1 MIQGA
6 SVGSRRGHRAADA
19 TKRMSMSQ
27 SRKAKEFAAL
37 HVKGT
42 PVILYNAWDAGSAKA
57 IVDAGSKAIATS
69 SWSVA
74 AAQGYEDGEELPLA
88 FAEQIVGRIAATVD
102 VPVTVDF
109 EGGYSEDDREL
120 ASNISRLLELGVIG
134 INFEDRVVKG
144 KGLYGIERQAQ
155 RIAAIRAAAENKHIP
170 FFINARTD
178 VFLGNGDDVDEA
190 LQRARAYAS
199 AGASGFFIPGLI
211 DDREI
216 RRIVENSSL
225 PINVMVMDGVSPV
238 SKLAKLGVARV
249 SYGPIPFAEAMG
261 ALQKKAD
268 KALS

>member
-1 MIQGA
+1 
-6 SVGSRRGHRAADA
+6 
-19 TKRMSMSQ
+19 MSQ
-27 SRKAKEFAAL
+27 SRKAKEFASL

-74 AAQGYEDGEELPLA
+74 AAQGYEDGEHLPLA

-144 KGLYGIERQAQ
+144 KGLYSIERQAQ
-155 RIAAIRAAAENKHIP
+155 RIAAIRAAAEHKDIP

-178 VFLGNGDDVDEA
+178 VFLGNGDDVDEG
-190 LQRARAYAS
+190 AR
-199 AGASGFFIPGLI
+199 L
-211 DDREI
+211 RI
-216 RRIVENSSL
+216 RRRVRLLRPGPDRRRRDSPDCGELVAADQRHGHERRFAREQARKTGRRACELWAHSL
-225 PINVMVMDGVSPV
+225 RRGDGRPSEESGQSAFVIWCRRFGGQ
-238 SKLAKLGVARV
+238 LGVLLEPVAH
-249 SYGPIPFAEAMG
+249 GQPA
-261 ALQKKAD
+261 
-268 KALS
+268 

>member
-1 MIQGA
+1 
-6 SVGSRRGHRAADA
+6 
-19 TKRMSMSQ
+19 
-27 SRKAKEFAAL
+27 
-37 HVKGT
+37 
-42 PVILYNAWDAGSAKA
+42 
-57 IVDAGSKAIATS
+57 
-69 SWSVA
+69 
-74 AAQGYEDGEELPLA
+74 
-88 FAEQIVGRIAATVD
+88 
-102 VPVTVDF
+102 VDF
-109 EGGYSEDDREL
+109 EGGYSEDDRQL

-144 KGLYGIERQAQ
+144 KGLYSIERQAR
-155 RIAAIRAAAENKHIP
+155 RIAAIRAAAEHKHIP

-199 AGASGFFIPGLI
+199 AGASGFFIPGLT
-211 DDREI
+211 DDGEI